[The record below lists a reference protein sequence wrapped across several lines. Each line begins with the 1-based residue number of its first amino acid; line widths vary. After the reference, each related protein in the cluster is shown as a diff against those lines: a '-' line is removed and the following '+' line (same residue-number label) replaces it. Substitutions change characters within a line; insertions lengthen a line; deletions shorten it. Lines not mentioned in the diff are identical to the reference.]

1 MSSPTSATA
10 PVPTNTITITNLHSS
25 HFEEAPLQALRTQAD
40 SFGQVCFFSPIK
52 SFKRIFVVYHT
63 TEDAIKAKS
72 LHSTRFQGTT
82 LRVYFGQVKKSNC
95 FSSFTVCVKPGPCAV
110 LGEVIYS
117 HTHSFFFVFVSQH
130 TELSIDPEKYYLHL
144 PENAK
149 SCSEQTGL
157 VSPPGS
163 PPLGHV
169 EDEEMPTIDDDF
181 SLEAATTA
189 SPTLALTVEAP
200 APENTPAATATV
212 PAQSL
217 QHQIRK
223 LRIDTH
229 LRPSSISTLK
239 TSPRSP
245 VSPSS
250 SLYPTT
256 PTLLAFSPAK
266 ESQGEQP
273 FITIQDWGMEEEVE
287 PVAQHTPVAH
297 TPTFAAFTRCY

>member
-82 LRVYFGQVKKSNC
+82 LRVYFGQ
-95 FSSFTVCVKPGPCAV
+95 
-110 LGEVIYS
+110 
-117 HTHSFFFVFVSQH
+117 H

-181 SLEAATTA
+181 SLEAAATA
-189 SPTLALTVEAP
+189 SPTLALTIEAP
-200 APENTPAATATV
+200 VPESTPAAAATA

-239 TSPRSP
+239 ASPRSP

-273 FITIQDWGMEEEVE
+273 FITIQDWGMEEEAE

>member
-1 MSSPTSATA
+1 MASPTSATA
-10 PVPTNTITITNLHSS
+10 PVPTNTITITNLHSC
-25 HFEEAPLQALRTQAD
+25 HFEEAPLQALRAQAD

-63 TEDAIKAKS
+63 TEDAIKAKT
-72 LHSTRFQGTT
+72 LHSTHFQGTI
-82 LRVYFGQVKKSNC
+82 LRVYFG
-95 FSSFTVCVKPGPCAV
+95 
-110 LGEVIYS
+110 
-117 HTHSFFFVFVSQH
+117 QH

-169 EDEEMPTIDDDF
+169 EDEAMPTIDDDF
-181 SLEAATTA
+181 SLEAAATA

-200 APENTPAATATV
+200 TAAESSTPAAV

-239 TSPRSP
+239 SSPRSP

-256 PTLLAFSPAK
+256 PTLLAFSPAI

-273 FITIQDWGMEEEVE
+273 FITIQDWGMEEEEVE

>member
-1 MSSPTSATA
+1 MASPTSATA
-10 PVPTNTITITNLHSS
+10 PVPTNTITITNLHSC
-25 HFEEAPLQALRTQAD
+25 HFEEASLQALRAQAD

-63 TEDAIKAKS
+63 TEDSIKAKS
-72 LHSTRFQGTT
+72 LHGTRFQGTT
-82 LRVYFGQVKKSNC
+82 LRVYFGQ
-95 FSSFTVCVKPGPCAV
+95 
-110 LGEVIYS
+110 
-117 HTHSFFFVFVSQH
+117 H
-130 TELSIDPEKYYLHL
+130 TELSIDPERYYLHL

-200 APENTPAATATV
+200 VSESAPAAATV
-212 PAQSL
+212 DAAAPAQNL

-256 PTLLAFSPAK
+256 PTLLAFSPAI

-273 FITIQDWGMEEEVE
+273 FITIQDWGMEEEAVE
-287 PVAQHTPVAH
+287 PVVQHTPVAH